1 MTNLNIIGKSRTIG
15 LSNIKMLVF
24 DMAGTTINEHGIVY
38 QIMSNTLSE
47 YGLGVKP
54 GEIEKWHG
62 ANKSEVF
69 NHFLNKSDIFKMHSE
84 TYQNNFRKD
93 IYSKFYKSLE
103 EEYFTSNKISLIHEN
118 LPNIFNNIREKGIKI
133 TLNTGYNKSIQ
144 TAIIDKLGMNEFID
158 DYISSEEVSKG
169 RPYPY
174 MIHTLMERN
183 NIEKTNQVIKFGDTK
198 NDILEGINARCLAS
212 IGVLSG
218 ADNYQTLSN
227 STIIIDDITK
237 IEL

>member
-24 DMAGTTINEHGIVY
+24 DMAGTTVNEHGIVY
-38 QIMSNTLSE
+38 QTMSRTLSE

-54 GEIEKWHG
+54 GEIDKWHG
-62 ANKSEVF
+62 ANKAEVF
-69 NHFLNKSDIFKMHSE
+69 NHYLNNSDIFKMHSE

-93 IYSKFYKSLE
+93 IYNKFYKSLE
-103 EEYFTSNKISLIHEN
+103 EEYFTSNKISLIHEDV
-118 LPNIFNNIREKGIKI
+118 PKIFNNIRETGIKI
-133 TLNTGYNKSIQ
+133 ALNTGYNKNIQ
-144 TAIIDKLGMNEFID
+144 TAIINKLCMNEFID
-158 DYISSEEVSKG
+158 DYISSEEVSRG

-174 MIHTLMERN
+174 MIHSLMERN
-183 NIEKTNQVIKFGDTK
+183 HIEKTSQVIKFGDTK
-198 NDILEGINARCLAS
+198 NDIIEGINAQCLAS